1 MGGYK
6 CKVYKVRV
14 LFTLINHEAVTAT
27 KTRLFELK
35 IACFGFKMK
44 QIEQAN
50 ATPVSYTH
58 LTLPTILRV

>member
-50 ATPVSYTH
+50 ATQQVV
-58 LTLPTILRV
+58 LR